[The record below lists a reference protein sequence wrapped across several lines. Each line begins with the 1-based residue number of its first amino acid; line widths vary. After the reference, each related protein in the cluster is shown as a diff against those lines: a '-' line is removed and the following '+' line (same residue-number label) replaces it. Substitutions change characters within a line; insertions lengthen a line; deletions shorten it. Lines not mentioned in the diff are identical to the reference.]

1 MSEIDYNDGNWHGW
15 NGGKCPVHEESMVEV
30 QFRDQ
35 EREGERYDGLNAGS
49 WNWRHYNVSCDIITF
64 RVIKPYVEP
73 REWFANEYE
82 DGFIGLLRSSENE
95 AFNCVSDAH
104 GQLVRT
110 IRVREVLE

>member
-15 NGGKCPVHEESMVEV
+15 NGGECPV
-30 QFRDQ
+30 
-35 EREGERYDGLNAGS
+35 DGNADVRIKFADSVTPALADKAGLLRWTHIGS
-49 WNWRHYNVSCDIITF
+49 TGDIIEF
-64 RVIKPYVEP
+64 QVVKPP
-73 REWFANEYE
+73 REWFVNEYE